1 MSTRFCNIF
10 IETGIIFLLIFTP
23 MALGTVQPWAI
34 FIMRATVILLLGIWL
49 LKIAL
54 QGRFTF
60 RHTSLDI
67 PLLIFLGVTLIS
79 TLWVSNYKRI
89 SWEYFSYFATA
100 IGLFFII
107 TNNIT
112 KESQIKRIITALILV
127 NFIIGVYGIL
137 QFLNIV
143 SLTPQAAPLRIS
155 STYYNS
161 NHYAGYLVMVLPVSI
176 GLFLYTMSIWKT
188 LGLGILVIILGINL
202 ALSYSWGEVAFL
214 FSLIVLLSL
223 SLWALEKKR
232 VIIKTAIIGMVIV
245 LISLGG
251 MFLKGPQL
259 PQDYLSQ
266 RFDALLNLSY
276 GSIVGRIST
285 YKYTLKIVFDH
296 PLLGTGPG
304 TFPDVFPRYR
314 PVQGWHAFINYAHN
328 DYLQIASEIGIIGLV
343 SFFLIII
350 TLLSQG
356 FSAISSSKG
365 WIKALY
371 IGILSGL
378 FGILL
383 HGIFDGNLTIIPA
396 NILHFYLLS
405 AILSAKLE

>member
-1 MSTRFCNIF
+1 MSTRFCDIF

-23 MALGTVQPWAI
+23 MALGTVQQWAI

-60 RHTSLDI
+60 KHTSLDI

-79 TLWVSNYKRI
+79 TLWISNYKRI
-89 SWEYFSYFATA
+89 SWEVFSYFATS
-100 IGLFFII
+100 IILFFII

-112 KESQIKRIITALILV
+112 EESQIKRIITALILV

-137 QFLNIV
+137 QFFNIA
-143 SLTPQAAPLRIS
+143 SLTPRVTPLRIS

-214 FSLIVLLSL
+214 IALIFLLSL
-223 SLWALEKKR
+223 SLWALEKKI
-232 VIIKTAIIGMVIV
+232 VIIKTAVIGIVIV

-259 PQDYLSQ
+259 PQGYLSQ

-276 GSIVGRIST
+276 ESIVGRIGT

-343 SFFLIII
+343 SFFIVII

-356 FSAISSSKG
+356 FSAISSSKD

-378 FGILL
+378 LGILF

-396 NILHFYLLS
+396 NIIHFYLLS
-405 AILSAKLE
+405 AILSIRPE